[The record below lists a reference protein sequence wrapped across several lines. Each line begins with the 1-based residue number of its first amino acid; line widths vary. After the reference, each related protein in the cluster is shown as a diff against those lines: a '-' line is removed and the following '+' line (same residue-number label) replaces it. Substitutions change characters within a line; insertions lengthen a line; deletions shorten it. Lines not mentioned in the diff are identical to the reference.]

1 MTQLEKILKKRIFIF
16 DGATGTMLQGKDVD
30 KSKPPEMV
38 NIEHPEWLQEI
49 GQKYIDAGCEAL
61 ETNTFGS
68 SRIKFSEFFA
78 EDKIKDKIHKVN
90 FDGVK
95 LLKKVAKNKALIAAS
110 IGPTGKLMYP
120 MGELTFDEAVAA
132 FKEQIKPCV
141 DAGADI
147 IIIETMS
154 ELSEI
159 KAAIIAAKS
168 LLINKQNK
176 PIIATMTFQ
185 TNLRSLVGVTP
196 EIAAVVLSSMGLSAI
211 GANCSLGIDGMVE
224 IAKQMKSVSVTP
236 LICQPNAGL
245 PQLIDGKTVF
255 PATPS
260 EMAKG
265 AKKLVSVGA
274 NIIGGCCGTTPVHLK
289 AMKKAVK
296 GVKPKQA
303 TVINNLLVA
312 SRTKLVAI
320 GSGNPVAIIGERINP
335 TRRKDLSEKVLAG
348 DFSIVREDAIR
359 QVEAGASILDINMG
373 IPGADEAYLMRMA
386 VLEAQSAVDV
396 PLMIDSSNPEAVEAG
411 LKAFSGKAIINSIS
425 GEKKKLN
432 TLIPIA
438 RKYGAAILAL
448 TVDETGVPKTAE
460 GKLAIASKIVNLAV
474 KAGIRRED
482 IIVDCVVSTVAAE
495 PEAAMETLRAIG
507 LIKKKLG
514 VATILGV
521 SNVSHGLPSRTTIN
535 ATFLAMAVAQ
545 GLDAA
550 IANPL
555 DLRMKE
561 GMAVSKLLS
570 GFDRGAK
577 EYITYA
583 MANKTVL
590 KTETPEKKTLEA
602 LEVCKDTLE
611 EKIARAVMEGNKSDI
626 IPLVEQALSEGV
638 APVDVSNR
646 YLIPAL
652 EKVGTK
658 FQDNEMFLPQVLM
671 SAEVIEAGFK
681 RIKKE
686 IKASETVTGKKI
698 ILATVKGD
706 VHDIGKNI
714 VSTLLQNHGFNVI
727 DLGKNVPTKTIIER
741 AVKEKA
747 DIIGLSALMTT
758 TVMEMEKVIKS
769 LKDLS
774 INIPVAVGGA
784 VVTQSFADKIGA
796 DVYAKDALD
805 AVKNLKKFFK
815 L

>member
-1 MTQLEKILKKRIFIF
+1 MAQLEKILKKRIFVF

-68 SRIKFSEFFA
+68 SRIKFSEFSL
-78 EDKIKDKIHKVN
+78 EDKIYKAN

-120 MGELTFDEAVAA
+120 MGELTFDEAVEA

-168 LLINKQNK
+168 FTKK

-211 GANCSLGIDGMVE
+211 GANCSLGIEGMIE
-224 IAKQMKSVSVTP
+224 IAKQMKSVSATP

-245 PQLIDGKTVF
+245 PQLIDGETIF

-260 EMAKG
+260 EMARG
-265 AKKLVSVGA
+265 AKKLVSAGA

-296 GVKPKQA
+296 GVKPKK
-303 TVINNLLVA
+303 TTTINNLLVA

-320 GSGNPVAIIGERINP
+320 GSGNPIAIIGERINP
-335 TRRKDLSEKVLAG
+335 TRRKELSEKVLSG

-373 IPGADEAYLMRMA
+373 IPGADEAHLMRMA

-396 PLMIDSSNPEAVEAG
+396 PLMIDSSNPEVVEAG

-438 RKYGAAILAL
+438 KKYGAAILAL

-521 SNVSHGLPSRTTIN
+521 SNVSHGLPLRTTIN
-535 ATFLAMAVAQ
+535 AAFLSMAVAQ

-561 GMAVSKLLS
+561 SMAVSKLLS
-570 GFDRGAK
+570 GFDKGAN

-590 KTETPEKKTLEA
+590 KTETQEKKMTEA
-602 LEVCKDTLE
+602 AEICKDTLE
-611 EKIARAVMEGNKSDI
+611 EKIAKAVMEGNKSDI
-626 IPLVEQALSEGV
+626 VPLVEQALSEGI

-686 IKASETVTGKKI
+686 IKASEAATGKKI
-698 ILATVKGD
+698 ILATVEGD

-727 DLGKNVPTKTIIER
+727 DLGKNVPCKTIIER

-796 DVYAKDALD
+796 DVYAKDALE
-805 AVKNLKKFFK
+805 AVKKVKAFFK
-815 L
+815 VNG